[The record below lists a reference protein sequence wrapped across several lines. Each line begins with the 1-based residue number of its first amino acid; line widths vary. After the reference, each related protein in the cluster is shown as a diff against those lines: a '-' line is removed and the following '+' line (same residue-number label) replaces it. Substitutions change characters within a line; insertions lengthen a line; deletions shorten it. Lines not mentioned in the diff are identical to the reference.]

1 MIKAE
6 GAKQRLE
13 RQQGYSFIEFN
24 YHLLQSYDF
33 LYLAQNEDCFL
44 QVGGDDQW
52 FHFCG
57 GVELIRRELQKEA
70 YAFTIP
76 FFHPFLPAGE

>member
-13 RQQGYSFIEFN
+13 RGQGYSFIEFN

-33 LYLAQNEDCFL
+33 LHLFKNEDCIL

-52 FHFCG
+52 FHFTG
-57 GVELIRRELQKEA
+57 GAELIRKETGKDA

-76 FFHPFLPAGE
+76 LARHI